1 MTTTQPQWCIRYAP
15 NLTAIVT
22 PQGEIQLSLHGV
34 YAGLKPIN
42 VDLNEW
48 KAIAEN
54 IVRSVNAYGAMKD
67 ALNLAK
73 VMLDGMMDHLNDGL
87 AEREILEGAR
97 TEIKAALLLA
107 KEAP

>member
-1 MTTTQPQWCIRYAP
+1 MNATQTQWCIRYAP

-34 YAGLKPIN
+34 YDGLKPIN
-42 VDLNEW
+42 VGLNEW

-73 VMLDGMMDHLNDGL
+73 VTLDGMMDHLNDGL

-97 TEIKAALLLA
+97 LEIKAALA
-107 KEAP
+107 AGEQP